1 MIKST
6 KMYKG
11 MQTDLVWQH
20 QGDHRVGS
28 RLARATALLRVAVKV
43 QRII

>member
-20 QGDHRVGS
+20 QADHRVSS
-28 RLARATALLRVAVKV
+28 RPARATALLPVAVEV